1 VADYVLLVPSCV
13 GLSRLGKTLGRM
25 GFALM
30 FVIAIDYAPS
40 RKSICDLSLTH
51 IVLFIT
57 IDNATIGMSSW
68 WLRVRCLNLFIVI
81 GSLAL
86 SSPISEFWA
95 CYIAVTGILRR
106 AAVWNLI
113 LLRSSHQKLF
123 KQ

>member
-1 VADYVLLVPSCV
+1 VLV
-13 GLSRLGKTLGRM
+13 
-25 GFALM
+25 
-30 FVIAIDYAPS
+30 FVIAIDYALS
-40 RKSICDLSLTH
+40 RKSNGDLSLTH

-57 IDNATIGMSSW
+57 IDNATIGLSSW
-68 WLRVRCLNLFIVI
+68 WLRVRCLNVFVVI

-95 CYIAVTGILRR
+95 CYIAVIGILRT
-106 AAVWNLI
+106 AVWLI